1 MTQQTNSN
9 SRTWLG
15 VALVILG
22 SYFLLRN
29 FDLIPYFIPYWV
41 FSWEMIF
48 VIIGG
53 SMLVTRRR
61 EGLIFLAI
69 GVFFLLPDIFHI
81 PRFYIRD
88 WWPVILII
96 VGISVFLRTRNS
108 FPTPLGGDDEFFNDT
123 SIFGGS
129 EKSLSSQNLKGG
141 KITSLFGG
149 SALNLRNA
157 NLGEKEIILD
167 YLCVFGGNEIIVPND
182 WTVIND
188 AYVIFGGF
196 TDGRA
201 KISGEAHD
209 PEKVLRVKGL
219 ILFGGCE
226 VRGG

>member
-29 FDLIPYFIPYWV
+29 FDMLPYFIPGWI

-69 GVFFLLPDIFHI
+69 GVFFLLPDIFYFPH
-81 PRFYIRD
+81 YHMRD
-88 WWPVILII
+88 WWPIILII
-96 VGISVFLRTRNS
+96 VGISIFLRTRNNYTS
-108 FPTPLGGDDEFFNDT
+108 SVGEDDEFFNDT

-129 EKSLSSQNLKGG
+129 EKSLHSQNLKGG

-157 NLGEKEIILD
+157 NLGQKEVILD
-167 YLCVFGGNEIIVPND
+167 YLCVFGGNEIIIPND

-196 TDGRA
+196 TDDRA
-201 KISGEAHD
+201 KISGELHD